1 MTVLLIATALF
12 GLILGRFF
20 KVYILIP
27 TCGFAL
33 ALALAGPTLGYKSL
47 TYSFLEI
54 VMICPASR
62 SATSSR
68 SRPKASSQATGATK
82 CGAPPSRF
90 LQGRCT
96 CDKMRGLYRLRITL
110 KINKLATIATP

>member
-54 VMICPASR
+54 VMILSSLQVGYFIALASKSFQSGHGR
-62 SATSSR
+62 DKMWSAAQPISSR
-68 SRPKASSQATGATK
+68 P
-82 CGAPPSRF
+82 
-90 LQGRCT
+90 LH
-96 CDKMRGLYRLRITL
+96 LR
-110 KINKLATIATP
+110 